1 MAVGTQYKAFIS
13 FGKDALSAVPLMHH
27 HLNQRRVPAPRG
39 EYWYD
44 VTVRRIIRSTTYIG
58 DMVRKMGEQS
68 FTFKVEPLVLR
79 ELWKA
84 ANDTVDQNKQ
94 RSRLDAVWEALVA
107 MLRDP
112 DRVLTRIERLADQ
125 ANAEARERTL

>member
-1 MAVGTQYKAFIS
+1 
-13 FGKDALSAVPLMHH
+13 
-27 HLNQRRVPAPRG
+27 
-39 EYWYD
+39 
-44 VTVRRIIRSTTYIG
+44 
-58 DMVRKMGEQS
+58 MVRKMGEQS